1 MKRRKIL
8 FFILIISYLFLMC
21 SKKTAD
27 EHTHDGED
35 AHTHE
40 AEVQPAAAD
49 EHIHEGEDA
58 HTHEADAQTPQNEIG
73 GIIAV
78 EAEWADLIGLKVEPA
93 KTMSI
98 DLLVSVPGQIIP
110 NQNQVAVITPF
121 IESSVNCIFVNIGDW
136 VNEGDLLLC
145 LTSPEIGFLRAE
157 YDKSKA
163 NLEINRQNFD
173 RRQKLFAEN
182 IISEKSFQEAELQNK
197 VAAVNY
203 DYARKKLIAMGIEKG
218 ELENPPSDHTD
229 AVGSTVHITA
239 PISGYITYRNVSLG
253 QKVDNSSKMFE
264 IINLEN
270 VWVEA
275 DIFEKDL
282 TKIKIGQLV
291 KVRVSAYPGT
301 VFSGEIF
308 YIGNTLNKDTKTIKI
323 LVEIPNKAKKLKPG
337 MFANTNIVVAHK
349 QNAFV
354 IPKEAIL
361 EDENLQV
368 VFVKEGD
375 GYHRHTIK
383 IGIVS
388 DKYVEILSGL
398 EPNSLVVTV
407 GNYQLKSKMK
417 MEGIDPHAG
426 HSH

>member
-1 MKRRKIL
+1 MV
-8 FFILIISYLFLMC
+8 
-21 SKKTAD
+21 D
-27 EHTHDGED
+27 
-35 AHTHE
+35 
-40 AEVQPAAAD
+40 
-49 EHIHEGEDA
+49 
-58 HTHEADAQTPQNEIG
+58 
-73 GIIAV
+73 
-78 EAEWADLIGLKVEPA
+78 AEWADLIGLKVEPV
-93 KTMSI
+93 KIMSI

-121 IESSVNCIFVNIGDW
+121 IESSVNRIFKNIGDW
-136 VNEGDLLLC
+136 VNEGDILLC
-145 LTSPEIGFLRAE
+145 LTSPEVGFLRAE

-163 NLEINRQNFD
+163 ELEINRQNFA

-203 DYARKKLIAMGIEKG
+203 DYARKKLIAMGIEEV
-218 ELENPPSDHTD
+218 ELENTPSDHTD
-229 AVGSTVHITA
+229 AVGSTIHIKA

-253 QKVDNSSKMFE
+253 QKVDNSSKLFE

-282 TKIKIGQLV
+282 TKIKTGQLV

-301 VFSGEIF
+301 VFSGKIF
-308 YIGNTLNKDTKTIKI
+308 YIGNTLSKETKTIKI
-323 LVEIPNKAKKLKPG
+323 LVEIPNKSKKLKPG
-337 MFANTNIVVAHK
+337 MFANTNIVVARK

-361 EDENLQV
+361 EDENLQI

-388 DKYVEILSGL
+388 DKYVEVISGL
-398 EPNSLVVTV
+398 EPQSLVVTT